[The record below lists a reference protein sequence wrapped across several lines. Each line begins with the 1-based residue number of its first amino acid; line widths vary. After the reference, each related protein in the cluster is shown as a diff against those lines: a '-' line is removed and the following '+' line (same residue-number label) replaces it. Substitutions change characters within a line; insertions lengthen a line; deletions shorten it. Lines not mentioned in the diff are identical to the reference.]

1 MSKMIVGVAGPA
13 GSGKDTVG
21 AWFAKEYGFTTYAM
35 AGALKAAMA
44 VMGFPEPADRELK
57 EKPVPGFPFTWREA
71 AQKLG
76 TEWGRELDPD
86 IWVKIAER
94 QISRWHDSIVITD
107 VRFENEAAMIR
118 KLGGSILHLKGRK
131 VDLGISARHQSE
143 NPVMFYPNHDYLI
156 DNSDSLDDLY
166 LQLEEFMNV

>member
-21 AWFAKEYGFTTYAM
+21 LWFQQQYGFTRYAM
-35 AGALKAAMA
+35 AGSLKAAMA
-44 VMGFPEPADRELK
+44 VMGFPEPNDRKLK
-57 EKPVPGFPFTWREA
+57 EQRIPGFAFTWREA
-71 AQKLG
+71 AQRLG
-76 TEWGRELDPD
+76 TEWGRALDPD
-86 IWVKIAER
+86 IWVKISER
-94 QISRWHDSIVITD
+94 QIDLWYDSIVITD
-107 VRFENEAAMIR
+107 IRFENEAAMVR

-143 NPVMFYPNHDYLI
+143 NPVMFYPNSDYLI

-166 LQLEEFMNV
+166 VQLEEFMNV